1 MAAHQL
7 KIRQISGGLSNL
19 VFCVALPPGTQ
30 PQGGISSMFIVE
42 GVI

>member
-30 PQGGISSMFIVE
+30 PQGGHIIIKVFIVK
-42 GVI
+42 